1 MKKVEEKEY
10 TVTDTETGYK
20 KQFLVKRFR
29 LPNGMI
35 DTFFIDKGNDS
46 VQVLPITKDNHVVLV
61 RQFRPGSE
69 QYEYELPGGGL
80 GKDEN
85 SKLGA
90 MRELKEETG
99 LVCEPNNIIHL
110 ADLQYG
116 PYSTG
121 KRISFLALQCEDSGM
136 GLDLDKNEFLKVEKL
151 SMDKFRE
158 LLRSGKVRGV
168 DAAYIALDKIGE
180 L

>member
-10 TVTDTETGYK
+10 TIKDVETGYK
-20 KQFLVKRFR
+20 KEFLVRRFR

-35 DTFFIDKGNDS
+35 DTFFVDKGGDS
-46 VQVLPITKDNHVVLV
+46 VQVLPITQDNHVVLV
-61 RQFRPGSE
+61 RQFRPGTE
-69 QYEYELPGGGL
+69 EYEYELPGGGL
-80 GKDEN
+80 GKDED

-99 LVCEPNNIIHL
+99 LVCDPDNIIHI
-110 ADLQYG
+110 ADLNYG

-121 KRISFLALQCEDSGM
+121 VRFSYVALQCKDSGV

-151 SMDKFRE
+151 SMDKLRE
-158 LLRSGKVRGV
+158 LLRSGKVRGS
-168 DAAYIALDKIGE
+168 DAAYIALDKLGHI
-180 L
+180 